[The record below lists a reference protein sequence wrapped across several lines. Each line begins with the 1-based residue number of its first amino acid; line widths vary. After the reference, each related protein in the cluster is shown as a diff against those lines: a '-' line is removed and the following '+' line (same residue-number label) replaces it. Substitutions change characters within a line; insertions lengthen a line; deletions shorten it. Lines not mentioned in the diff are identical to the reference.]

1 MQKGILYAASAFFIW
16 GLFPLYF
23 KLLKQV
29 PSAELLVH
37 RVLWSLLFLA
47 LILAWRKQWD
57 WLRDLVRQ
65 PAVLGRFFC
74 SALLLSSNW
83 LLYIW
88 AVNND
93 RVVDSSLGYFITP
106 LVNVLLG
113 FLLLKERLR
122 AGQWLAVAVA
132 ACGVLWLT
140 WQAGQ
145 LPWIALVLAA
155 TFGTYGLL
163 RKTSS
168 LGPLEGLSIETL
180 LLTPLTLG
188 YLAWLLWHGQ
198 FVFIQQPL
206 TTQIWLMLAGP
217 ITAIPLLLFAAGA
230 RRIPLSLLGML
241 QYIGPTLQLLSGVLI
256 YHEPF
261 GLARMNGFII
271 IWSAL
276 AIYSLESV
284 WHNKTQIAVNP
295 G

>member
-1 MQKGILYAASAFFIW
+1 MHKGILYAASAFFIW

-23 KLLKQV
+23 KLLKQI
-29 PSAELLVH
+29 PSAELLLH
-37 RVLWSLLFLA
+37 RILWSLLFLT
-47 LILAWRKQWD
+47 LILAWRKQWA
-57 WLRDLVRQ
+57 WLGQLIHQ
-65 PAVLGRFFC
+65 PRVLARFLC
-74 SALLLSSNW
+74 SALLLSGNW

-93 RVVDSSLGYFITP
+93 RVIDSSLGYFINP

-113 FLLLKERLR
+113 YLLLKERLR
-122 AGQWLAVAVA
+122 VGQWSAVGLA

-145 LPWIALVLAA
+145 LPWIALTLAC

-163 RKTSS
+163 RKTAT

-180 LLTPLTLG
+180 LLSPLTIG
-188 YLAWLLWHGQ
+188 YLIWLIWHQ
-198 FVFIQQPL
+198 EFSFIHQPL
-206 TTQIWLMLAGP
+206 TTQGWLILAGP

-241 QYIGPTLQLLSGVLI
+241 QYIGPSLQLLIGVMI

-261 GLARMNGFII
+261 GWGRMCGFVI

-276 AIYSLESV
+276 ALYSLEGL
-284 WHNKTQIAVNP
+284 WHNKTQAAQLS
-295 G
+295 

>member
-29 PSAELLVH
+29 PSAELLLH
-37 RVLWSLLFLA
+37 RILWSLLFLA
-47 LILAWRKQWD
+47 LILAWRKQWA
-57 WLRDLVRQ
+57 WLGQLVRQ
-65 PAVLGRFFC
+65 PAVLGRFLC
-74 SALLLSSNW
+74 SALLLSGNW

-93 RVVDSSLGYFITP
+93 RVIDSSLGYFINP
-106 LVNVLLG
+106 LVNILLG
-113 FLLLKERLR
+113 YLLLKERLR
-122 AGQWLAVAVA
+122 VGQWSAVGLA

-145 LPWIALVLAA
+145 LPWIALTLAC

-163 RKTSS
+163 RKTAS
-168 LGPLEGLSIETL
+168 LGPLEGLSIETIL
-180 LLTPLTLG
+180 LSPLTLA
-188 YLAWLLWHGQ
+188 YLAWLLWHHE
-198 FVFIQQPL
+198 FSFLQQPL
-206 TTQIWLMLAGP
+206 TTQGWLILAGP
-217 ITAIPLLLFAAGA
+217 ITTIPLLWFAAGA

-241 QYIGPTLQLLSGVLI
+241 QYIGPSLQLLLGVVI

-261 GLARMNGFII
+261 GWGRMSGFVI

-276 AIYSLESV
+276 ALYSLEGV
-284 WHNKTQIAVNP
+284 WYNKTQVAANSS
-295 G
+295 